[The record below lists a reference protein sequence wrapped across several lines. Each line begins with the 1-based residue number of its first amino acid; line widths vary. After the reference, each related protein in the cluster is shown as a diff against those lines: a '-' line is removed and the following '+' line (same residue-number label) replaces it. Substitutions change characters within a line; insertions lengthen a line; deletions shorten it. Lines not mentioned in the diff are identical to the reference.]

1 VTTASVHPMAAA
13 SWRLLTEAAATEPD
27 PRLRANLELVARHVD
42 AEVRGDLDAL
52 MATLVDD
59 PVYHYWGATTSPG
72 PSGSAAVRAYYQESV
87 KLGRNRLEY
96 AIERVVPG
104 PSAVVTEGVF
114 RHAYSGEVLSSRGVR
129 GVTDQGAWYL
139 VEYRSVVVWPI
150 SDGGLLLGEEVYV
163 GEPIRAVRPLADDE
177 APHLGPVERCRA
189 EA

>member
-1 VTTASVHPMAAA
+1 M
-13 SWRLLTEAAATEPD
+13 
-27 PRLRANLELVARHVD
+27 
-42 AEVRGDLDAL
+42 
-52 MATLVDD
+52 
-59 PVYHYWGATTSPG
+59 
-72 PSGSAAVRAYYQESV
+72 
-87 KLGRNRLEY
+87 
-96 AIERVVPG
+96 
-104 PSAVVTEGVF
+104 
-114 RHAYSGEVLSSRGVR
+114 LSSRGVR